1 VQKQLRILVTGGAG
15 FIGSHLCDRLLAQGH
30 YVTCLDNLD
39 TGFKTNLASAMLS
52 TRFTFILGDVR
63 EAFPE
68 GPFDQIYN
76 MACPASPPQYQ
87 RDSIG
92 TLKTNVVGAINA
104 LDLARKCG
112 ARALQA
118 STSEVYGDP
127 DIHPQPEEYVG
138 LVNCSGPRACYDEG
152 KRAAETLF
160 YDYNRQHEI
169 EIRVARIFNT
179 YGPRM
184 SPEDGRCIPNFLAQS
199 MTSKP
204 ITVYGAGSQTRSFCY
219 VDDMVDGLMKLMNAP
234 GARIGPVNLGNPV
247 EHSVL
252 ELAKIIK
259 ERTASS
265 SEIITK
271 ELPADDPKI
280 RRPNISKAEKELDW
294 LPTTPLLDGLDRTID
309 WFEAKLSGKDEA
321 PSLPV
326 RIEEVAANDL
336 SAPVNPFRKQ
346 MSASTTPTPS
356 ILPVENA
363 GPNSVAVVGGG
374 PAGLT
379 AAYELQKRS
388 GSSYKPVVLEA
399 SDQVGGISRTA
410 MYKGFRFDIG
420 GHRFFTKVKEVE
432 ELWHEVGGEDFI
444 LRPRM
449 SRIFYRGKYYDY
461 PLKIFNALGNMGPF
475 EAAQIML
482 SYMKWQVSPYREEEN
497 FEQWVT
503 NRFGKRLFQHFFKSY
518 TEKVWG
524 IPCTEIR
531 ADWAAQRIKNLS
543 LTKAV
548 INALTGANDTTSLI
562 EEFEYPRLGPGQM
575 WERFRDK
582 VRDQG
587 GEVRMQS
594 AVTKILRNGN
604 RVEAIEVADY
614 AGGEKQRNY
623 RLQADHFVNSMA
635 IKDLIH
641 AFDPPP
647 PPHVVKAADKLKY
660 RDFLIVTLILDH
672 ADPFPDNWIYIHSP
686 EVSVGR
692 IQNFRSWSPEM
703 VPDTTKASIG
713 LEYFCH
719 EGDGLW
725 TSNDED
731 LIAQA
736 SRELEY
742 LGLATKDNVVDG
754 TVIRQPKAYPVYDG
768 AYREALDVVQNWIQ
782 GLENFQTVGRNG
794 MHRYNNQD
802 HSMLTAL
809 LAARNILGEEH
820 DIWNVN
826 VERSYHEDFTVDEKG
841 KAEDIKAERDKARA
855 SAAA

>member
-1 VQKQLRILVTGGAG
+1 MQNSLRILVTGGAG
-15 FIGSHLCDRLLAQGH
+15 FIGSHLIDRLLSQGH
-30 YVTCLDNLD
+30 KVTCFDNLD
-39 TGFKTNLASAMLS
+39 TGFKSNLAEALKSP
-52 TRFTFILGDVR
+52 RFAFILGDVR
-63 EAFPE
+63 ESLPDGE
-68 GPFDQIYN
+68 FDQIYN

-87 RDSIG
+87 RDAIG
-92 TLKTNVVGAINA
+92 TMKTSVLGALNV
-104 LDLARKCG
+104 LEYARKTG
-112 ARALQA
+112 ARVLQA

-160 YDYNRQHEI
+160 YDYHRQHEV

-184 SPEDGRCIPNFLAQS
+184 SPEDGRCIPNFLAQAL
-199 MTSKP
+199 TLKP
-204 ITVYGAGSQTRSFCY
+204 ITVYGSGSQTRSFCY
-219 VDDMVDGLMKLMNAP
+219 IDDLVDGLIRLMNAP
-234 GARIGPVNLGNPV
+234 GGRIGPVNLGNPV
-247 EHSVL
+247 EHTVL
-252 ELAKIIK
+252 ELARIIK
-259 ERTASS
+259 DRTASS
-265 SEIITK
+265 SDIVLR

-280 RRPNISKAEKELDW
+280 RRPNISKAERELDW
-294 LPTTPLLDGLDRTID
+294 LPSTPLLEGLDRTID
-309 WFEAKLSGKDEA
+309 WFVAKLSGA
-321 PSLPV
+321 PEKV
-326 RIEEVAANDL
+326 ATAQRFEESAANDRT
-336 SAPVNPFRKQ
+336 APVNPFRKQ
-346 MSASTTPTPS
+346 MTSTIASAS
-356 ILPVENA
+356 ILPVEDA
-363 GPNSVAVVGGG
+363 GENSVAIVGGG

-388 GSSYKPVVLEA
+388 DSAFKPLVFEA
-399 SDQVGGISRTA
+399 SGDVGGIARTES
-410 MYKGFRFDIG
+410 YKGFRFDIG

-432 ELWHEVGGEDFI
+432 ALWHEVGGEDFV

-449 SRIFYRGKYYDY
+449 SRIYYRGKYYDY
-461 PLKIFNALGNMGPF
+461 PLKIFNALSNMGPV
-475 EAAQIML
+475 EAMQIML
-482 SYMKWQVSPYREEEN
+482 SYFKWQVSPFKEEEN

-503 NRFGKRLFQHFFKSY
+503 NRFGRRLFQHFFKSY

-548 INALTGANDTTSLI
+548 LNALTGANDTTSLI

-582 VRDQG
+582 VRAQG
-587 GEVRMQS
+587 GEVRMKS
-594 AVTKILRNGN
+594 AVTKVIRNGN
-604 RVEAIEVADY
+604 RVEAIEVVDY
-614 AGGEKQRNY
+614 AGAKQRSY
-623 RLQADHFVNSMA
+623 RVRADHFINSMA
-635 IKDLIH
+635 IKDLIS

-647 PPHVVKAADKLKY
+647 PPHVVRAAERLKY

-672 ADPFPDNWIYIHSP
+672 PDPFPDNWIYIHSP
-686 EVSVGR
+686 EVQVGR
-692 IQNFRSWSPEM
+692 IQNFRSWSPDM
-703 VPDTTKASIG
+703 VPDPNKASIG
-713 LEYFCH
+713 MEFFCH

-725 TSNDED
+725 ASDDAE
-731 LIAQA
+731 LIKQA

-742 LGLATKDNVVDG
+742 LGLAKQSNVVDG

-768 AYREALDVVQNWIQ
+768 EYREALDIVQNWILE
-782 GLENFQTVGRNG
+782 LENFQTVGRNG

-802 HSMLTAL
+802 HSMLTAM
-809 LAARNILGEEH
+809 LAARNVLGEQH

-826 VERSYHEDFTVDEKG
+826 VERSYHEDFTVSEKD
-841 KAEDIKAERDKARA
+841 KAQEIKAERDKARS